1 MTAPERSRGLVTL
14 GETMALFRAT
24 EIGSIAHVSGFALS
38 IGGAESN
45 VAIGVRRLGGH
56 AIWIGRVGAD
66 GLGERVTRE
75 LNAEQLE
82 VHAIIDTG
90 ARTGLMVK
98 ERRTPEVTRVGYYR
112 AGSAGSRLEPAD
124 LDPAIIERAGVL
136 HLSGITPALS
146 ESAAAATR
154 AAAAIATAARV
165 PISFD
170 VNHRSTLWPADEAA
184 EVYRELAALSTIVF
198 AGEDEAALLVGDGS
212 PAALAARIAA
222 LGPSQVVIK
231 LGPDGCLALIDG
243 RVIEVPAVRITPVD
257 TVGAGDAF
265 VAGYLAELLAGESP
279 EARLSTA
286 VRTGAF
292 ACLGPGDWETYP
304 RRAELTLLDGGDPVA
319 R

>member
-1 MTAPERSRGLVTL
+1 MTAAEHPPGLVTL

-24 EIGSIAHVSGFALS
+24 EVGSIAQVSDFALA

-45 VAIGVRRLGGH
+45 VAIGVRRLGGR
-56 AIWIGRVGAD
+56 ATWIGRVGAD

-82 VHAIIDTG
+82 VHAIVDSG

-98 ERRTPEVTRVGYYR
+98 ERRTPDATRVTYYR
-112 AGSAGSRLEPAD
+112 AASAGSRLDPAD
-124 LDPAIIERAGVL
+124 LDPAIIEAAGVL

-146 ESAAAATR
+146 PTAAATTR
-154 AAAAIATAARV
+154 AAAAIATAAGV
-165 PISFD
+165 PVSFD
-170 VNHRSTLWPADEAA
+170 VNHRSTLWPAEEAA

-212 PAALAARIAA
+212 PAELAARIAA
-222 LGPSQVVIK
+222 LGASQVVIK
-231 LGPDGCLALIDG
+231 LGPEGCVALIDG
-243 RVIEVPAVRITPVD
+243 RTIEMPAVRITPVD

-265 VAGYLAELLAGESP
+265 VAGYLTELLAGESP
-279 EARLSTA
+279 EMRLSTA

-292 ACLGPGDWETYP
+292 ACLGPGDWESYP
-304 RRAELTLLDGGDPVA
+304 RRAELGLLDGGDPVA